1 MRRAGPMVR
10 PFDAPLFFLQL
21 RMQSLPLLFLVLPR
35 NSIVFVGFSFT
46 IKHCPLS
53 IHPFLLQNSK
63 TSRSQPIKAS
73 SFCFGSIGACCSK
86 TSFSMLVQLLSIR
99 RPYPLYHFL
108 ISRFRIELRLLGLS
122 FVSLIRS
129 LCRGCLFEIA
139 DFIVALSFEV
149 ENVIQAEREEKV
161 P

>member
-46 IKHCPLS
+46 IKHSPLS

-86 TSFSMLVQLLSIR
+86 TSFSMLLFNF
-99 RPYPLYHFL
+99 FL
-108 ISRFRIELRLLGLS
+108 FANPTHYIIS
-122 FVSLIRS
+122 
-129 LCRGCLFEIA
+129 
-139 DFIVALSFEV
+139 
-149 ENVIQAEREEKV
+149 
-161 P
+161 